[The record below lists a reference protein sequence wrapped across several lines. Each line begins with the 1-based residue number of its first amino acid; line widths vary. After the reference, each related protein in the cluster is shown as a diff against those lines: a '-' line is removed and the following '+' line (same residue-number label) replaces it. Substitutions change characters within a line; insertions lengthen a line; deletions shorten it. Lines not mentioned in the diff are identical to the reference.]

1 MLAAT
6 LRTNNCSFHKVM
18 NEYRCILASVVVQ
31 QIIWP
36 RLFCTALFRARP
48 GQLLVLRIYKE
59 GSHENRPE
67 KVALVVLS
75 TIYVSDEN
83 FL

>member
-1 MLAAT
+1 MSD
-6 LRTNNCSFHKVM
+6 LRRIPESM
-18 NEYRCILASVVVQ
+18 
-31 QIIWP
+31 WP

-59 GSHENRPE
+59 ASHENRPE